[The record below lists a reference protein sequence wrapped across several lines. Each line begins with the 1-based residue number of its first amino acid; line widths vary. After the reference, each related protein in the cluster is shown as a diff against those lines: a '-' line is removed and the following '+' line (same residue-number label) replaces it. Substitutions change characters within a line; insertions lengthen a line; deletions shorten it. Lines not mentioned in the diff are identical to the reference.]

1 MITEMSH
8 EKRIWQKEIYASKD
22 GIAAMYPG
30 MIYLKQIGEP
40 WLSHHSR
47 SVPIGLVYATL
58 EKRGY
63 DTG

>member
-1 MITEMSH
+1 MRKEFG
-8 EKRIWQKEIYASKD
+8 KKEIDASKD